1 MYLAS
6 AFEKQ
11 SQRGRALNLH
21 SFYDNSEGWV
31 KGGGL
36 LLQLQKTSGPLE
48 VCGKMALGLDLSKH
62 VSGEFI
68 VLVTRFRLY
77 KINF

>member
-11 SQRGRALNLH
+11 SQRGNLH

-31 KGGGL
+31 RGRGL
-36 LLQLQKTSGPLE
+36 WLQLQKASGPLE

>member
-11 SQRGRALNLH
+11 SQHGRVLNLH
-21 SFYDNSEGWV
+21 SFYDNSEGR
-31 KGGGL
+31 GGGL
-36 LLQLQKTSGPLE
+36 WLQLQKTSGPLE
-48 VCGKMALGLDLSKH
+48 VYGKMAFGLDLSKH

>member
-1 MYLAS
+1 MTTV
-6 AFEKQ
+6 
-11 SQRGRALNLH
+11 R
-21 SFYDNSEGWV
+21 
-31 KGGGL
+31 GGGL
-36 LLQLQKTSGPLE
+36 WLHLQKTSGPLE

>member
-1 MYLAS
+1 MTTV
-6 AFEKQ
+6 
-11 SQRGRALNLH
+11 R
-21 SFYDNSEGWV
+21 
-31 KGGGL
+31 GGGL
-36 LLQLQKTSGPLE
+36 WLQLQKTSGPLE

-68 VLVTRFRLY
+68 VTRFRLY